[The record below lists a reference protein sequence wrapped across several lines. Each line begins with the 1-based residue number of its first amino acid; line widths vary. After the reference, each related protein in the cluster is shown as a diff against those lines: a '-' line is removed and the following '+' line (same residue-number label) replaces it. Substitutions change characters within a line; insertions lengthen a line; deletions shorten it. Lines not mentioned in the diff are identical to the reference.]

1 MTLWDSYQDVR
12 SKHVAESIIHRDA
25 KVRDLKEYVS
35 QLESEFN
42 SQLDRLTLLC
52 RAMWSLIEENTDL
65 TEGDLE
71 SRILEL
77 EIVEGKLLEEA
88 EDTVEPCPSCHA
100 AVPAGM
106 DKCQFCGH
114 EL

>member
-1 MTLWDSYQDVR
+1 MGLASYIR

-25 KVRDLKEYVS
+25 KVRELRECVS

-42 SQLDRLTLLC
+42 TNIEKLTLLC
-52 RAMWSLIEENTDL
+52 QAMWALIEETTDL
-65 TEGDLE
+65 TEEDLE
-71 SRILEL
+71 DKILEL
-77 EIVEGKLLEEA
+77 EILRGDLFEEIEETA
-88 EDTVEPCPSCHA
+88 ESCPQCNA
-100 AVPAGM
+100 AIPAAM

>member
-25 KVRDLKEYVS
+25 KVRDLKECVS

-42 SQLDRLTLLC
+42 SNIEKLTLLC
-52 RAMWSLIEENTDL
+52 QAMWSLIEENTDL
-65 TEGDLE
+65 TEEDLE
-71 SRILEL
+71 NKILEL
-77 EIVEGKLLEEA
+77 EILRGDLFEEVEETAK
-88 EDTVEPCPSCHA
+88 TCPQCNA
-100 AVPAGM
+100 AVLPGT

-114 EL
+114 AL